1 MLYLNIIT
9 ATLLAS
15 ASASTIPLTKRAEWN
30 ADGNIHLTCKPGS
43 SYGYHTKHNANCYSS
58 LQKQR

>member
-30 ADGNIHLTCKPGS
+30 VDGNIHLTCKPAS
-43 SYGYHTKHNANCYSS
+43 SHGYYT
-58 LQKQR
+58 